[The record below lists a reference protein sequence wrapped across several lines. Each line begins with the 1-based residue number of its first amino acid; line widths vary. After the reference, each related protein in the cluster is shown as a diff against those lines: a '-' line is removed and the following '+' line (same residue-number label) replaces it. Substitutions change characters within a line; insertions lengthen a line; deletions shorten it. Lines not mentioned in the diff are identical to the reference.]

1 MRSPLSFPSR
11 AAPCPTCCHARRKLL
26 SSALRDGAR
35 RARIVGHS
43 DRNFRYLSG
52 VPRADVTEVQVVSSV
67 IWFLVF
73 VLGALTLA
81 YHRASLLTATLV
93 YGGGLLVYALF
104 G

>member
-1 MRSPLSFPSR
+1 M
-11 AAPCPTCCHARRKLL
+11 
-26 SSALRDGAR
+26 
-35 RARIVGHS
+35 
-43 DRNFRYLSG
+43 
-52 VPRADVTEVQVVSSV
+52 SSV

-104 G
+104 GEASLAWSIVLWAVLHAGPNTVFR